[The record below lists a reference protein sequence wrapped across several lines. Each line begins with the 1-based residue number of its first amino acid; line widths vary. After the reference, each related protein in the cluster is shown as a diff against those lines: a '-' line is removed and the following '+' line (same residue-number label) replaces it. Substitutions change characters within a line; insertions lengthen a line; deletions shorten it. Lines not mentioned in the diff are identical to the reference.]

1 MEFPSGRYLPNSVG
15 QLVDWIE
22 ERTMEKRM
30 NVETVKEEKEE
41 EGEGK
46 GSGLLDTNIFLVF
59 LLIRPYG

>member
-1 MEFPSGRYLPNSVG
+1 
-15 QLVDWIE
+15 
-22 ERTMEKRM
+22 M